1 MVKTQGQP
9 RHQAASARIGSIW
22 TMAGTFILLTIAGI
36 VTSGFSHAS
45 SAVIRFITLNAVR
58 PESLVSL
65 SASSFGS
72 LAAMTAIS
80 LPFAALAGAIVQK
93 ICGDA
98 RLEPTFFQD
107 VVHAPLLAIT
117 VSTIIAEELFARLL
131 FIGVG
136 GYFWRGQLA
145 TYVLFFVGN
154 GLWALVHLGNYHDP
168 RDRQVLRVLPQ
179 FVGGIFLTAT
189 FLQWGFFA
197 ALLVHLAYDMVLF
210 SWDKRNTFQAT
221 EIGAI
226 TLNFVWLVLGLVFVG
241 KPLSD
246 LMHWASFNGS
256 FAISG
261 WEFWNYFW
269 AVLVIE
275 GGLTIVGDL
284 LAFDFEK
291 PEYVASLLTRA
302 IDSVLTVVILLGGYW
317 LISLVT
323 PNILDRLLVLAI
335 AVLYFSTS
343 GSGSNLARTF
353 WISIPSMLFL
363 LCIILAVDG
372 FWSKVT
378 FILIL
383 LLINIPEEI
392 IRSLRE

>member
-1 MVKTQGQP
+1 MVKTQATTPVSSRQ
-9 RHQAASARIGSIW
+9 RIGSIW
-22 TMAGTFILLTIAGI
+22 TMAGTLILLTIAGV
-36 VTSGFSHAS
+36 VTSGFSRAF
-45 SAVIRFITLNAVR
+45 SAVTSFVTLNAVR
-58 PESLVSL
+58 PESLGL

-72 LAAMTAIS
+72 LAAMTVIS
-80 LPFAALAGAIVQK
+80 LPFAALAGVIVQK

-98 RLEPTFFQD
+98 RQEPTFFQD
-107 VVHAPLLAIT
+107 IVHAPLFAIT

-136 GYFWRGQLA
+136 GYFWHGQIA
-145 TYVLFFVGN
+145 TYVLFLVGN
-154 GLWALVHLGNYHDP
+154 GLWALVHLSNYRDP
-168 RDRQVLRVLPQ
+168 RDRQILRVLPQ

-210 SWDKRNTFQAT
+210 SWDRRNIFGTA

-226 TLNFVWLVLGLVFVG
+226 ILNIVWLVLGLVFVG

-246 LMHWASFNGS
+246 LTHWASFTGS

-261 WEFWNYFW
+261 WGFWNYFW

-284 LAFDFEK
+284 LAFDFEESEEVVDL
-291 PEYVASLLTRA
+291 PDR
-302 IDSVLTVVILLGGYW
+302 VLYSALMVVMLLGGYW
-317 LISLVT
+317 LISLLTANV
-323 PNILDRLLVLAI
+323 LDRLLVLAI
-335 AVLYFSTS
+335 ALLFFSTS
-343 GSGSNLARTF
+343 GSGSNLARMF
-353 WISIPSMLFL
+353 WTGIPSMMFL
-363 LCIILAVDG
+363 LCTILAVDG
-372 FWSKVT
+372 FWAKVALM
-378 FILIL
+378 LIL
-383 LLINIPEEI
+383 FLINIPEEL